1 MGNALDAAKFSVEK
15 GNTGVGTRKTLL
27 EAVDTGM
34 ADVNT
39 WATNIATERKKL
51 KDDTAKNYREGE
63 LKAQQEISKLKSTGE
78 QYKTERDLVIMG
90 LASYKDQLY
99 SNEKLV
105 QSGVISADDNI
116 VFRENGKQTFDIM
129 QQKIQSASKDYQLT
143 LQRAKG
149 GYWPDEEG
157 GPDVYHLPVSGDE
170 EGAMQRIQ
178 SRIMNPNF
186 VNMSIGRNGLGNVT
200 LYQTKL
206 QDGVEVLDLDEK
218 GNPKILPGQGS
229 EMNILALDGGRN
241 ERADRFDL
249 ATETKKFFVKDGAL
263 DVAAQIMATG
273 PDGKMYGTVKDF
285 LLAKDSE
292 GNLINKRVSTLI
304 NDATALATSTNSRQV
319 SVLTDNGPEGERSQ
333 TKTMN
338 EWAIL
343 SDKEKNEKIKY
354 YYYDLEKGEVVEGEK
369 SKYLEM
375 KLVAN
380 QLTVVLT
387 PDDKKAA
394 ENSAKGSILSKVN
407 EKYTQGGTKRSEFQA
422 RKDTAVDIAVGDRKK
437 EGEYYA
443 ELFDTAATGNKSS
456 INSIVTQSKVLKG
469 AEYSLDKDG
478 NTILNFINT
487 DDEKLADIQIT
498 GTKATG
504 SASQMAAQ
512 AQLSKNA
519 AQNYLE
525 FTSFK
530 GDLANTQ
537 ASGIKDEKDYKY
549 NEIKEGRPYVFMDD
563 IALSY
568 DNEANPRTPSTAFT
582 EAGKDSNKIQIAFNQ
597 TVSKM
602 VENYGFPE
610 GFITVEID
618 DTPGNDRMRVYGYL
632 NGKKEELAE
641 SEDDEANGEVVKKA
655 LEQYAKENNPRN
667 KKETTAKPSFQDWI
681 KIKGNEKKSYI
692 DWQNS

>member
-1 MGNALDAAKFSVEK
+1 MGNALDAAKFSVEQ

-39 WATNIATERKKL
+39 WATNIAAERKKL
-51 KDDTAKNYREGE
+51 KDDTAKAYREGE
-63 LKAQQEISKLKSTGE
+63 LKAQQEISKLTSTGE

-99 SNEKLV
+99 DNEKLV
-105 QSGVISADDNI
+105 RSGVISADDNVI
-116 VFRENGKQTFDIM
+116 FRENGKQTFDIM
-129 QQKIQSASKDYQLT
+129 QKKIQSASKDYQLT

-157 GPDVYHLPVSGDE
+157 GPDVYHLPASGDE

-186 VNMSIGRNGLGNVT
+186 VNMSIGTNGLGNVT

-229 EMNILALDGGRN
+229 QMNILALDGVRN

-249 ATETKKFFVKDGAL
+249 ATETAKFFVKDGPL
-263 DVAAQIMATG
+263 DVAAQIMAIG
-273 PDGKMYGTVKDF
+273 PNGKMYGTVKDF
-285 LLAKDSE
+285 LLARDSE
-292 GNLINKRVSTLI
+292 GNLINQRVSTLI
-304 NDATALATSTNSRQV
+304 NDAAALATSTNSRKV
-319 SVLTDNGPEGERSQ
+319 SILTDNGPEGERSQ

-338 EWAIL
+338 EWAML
-343 SDKEKNEKIKY
+343 TDKEKNEKIKY
-354 YYYDLEKGEVVEGEK
+354 NYYDLEKGEVVEGEK
-369 SKYLEM
+369 NKYLEM

-387 PDDKKAA
+387 PDDQKAA
-394 ENSAKGSILSKVN
+394 VNSAKGRILSKVN

-422 RKDTAVDIAVGDRKK
+422 RKDTAVDIAVGDRQK
-437 EGEYYA
+437 EGKYYA
-443 ELFDTAATGNKSS
+443 ELFDTAATGKKSS
-456 INSIVTQSKVLKG
+456 INAIVTQSKVLSS
-469 AEYSLDKDG
+469 AEYSLDEKG
-478 NTILNFINT
+478 NLILNFI
-487 DDEKLADIQIT
+487 DMDGRKLADIPMT
-498 GTKATG
+498 GSKATG
-504 SASQMAAQ
+504 AGSQMAAQ

-530 GDLANTQ
+530 GDKQNTLAK
-537 ASGIKDEKDYKY
+537 GIKDYKY
-549 NEIKEGRPYVFMDD
+549 NEIKEGKPYVFLDD

-568 DNEANPRTPSTAFT
+568 DSNMNPLTPSTAFT
-582 EAGKDSNKIQIAFNQ
+582 EAGKDSKKIKIAFEQ

-602 VENYGFPE
+602 VEEYGFPE

-618 DTPGNDRMRVYGYL
+618 DFPGNDRMRVFGYL
-632 NGKKEELAE
+632 DGKKEILATSELD
-641 SEDDEANGEVVKKA
+641 EDNGRVVKKA
-655 LEQYAKENNPRN
+655 LENYAKENNPRN
-667 KKETTAKPSFQDWI
+667 KKETTEKPSFQDWI
-681 KIKGNEKKSYI
+681 KIKGNEKKSYN